1 MSRPYEE
8 TSRNT
13 LSKNSQPQNNCN
25 ANQMPEIIYLDKVVK
40 EKVIVESHFVIKVVD
55 SFNSIAKALLFI
67 ALSLTV
73 CGGVIAGGII
83 VFKIAMRY

>member
-1 MSRPYEE
+1 MSLRYEE
-8 TSRNT
+8 INRNT
-13 LSKNSQPQNNCN
+13 FGKKSQPENNYHT
-25 ANQMPEIIYLDKVVK
+25 NQMPEIVYLDKVVK

-73 CGGVIAGGII
+73 CCSVIAGGII
-83 VFKIAMRY
+83 VFKIAMRF